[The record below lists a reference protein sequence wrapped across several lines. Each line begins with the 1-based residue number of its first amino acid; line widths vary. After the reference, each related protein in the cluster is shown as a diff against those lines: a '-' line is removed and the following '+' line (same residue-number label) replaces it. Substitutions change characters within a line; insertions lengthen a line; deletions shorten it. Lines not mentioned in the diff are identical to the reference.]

1 MVDLLKR
8 EKIRVVFSEESFP
21 EPLLKVLRDEGGAR
35 VYLIS
40 HIASGPY
47 SADKFEVEMQKNTDS
62 MVKALVTGPGA

>member
-21 EPLLKVLRDEGGAR
+21 EPLLKVLRDEGHAR

-40 HIASGPY
+40 HIASGAYTP
-47 SADKFEVEMQKNTDS
+47 DKFEVEMQKNVDA
-62 MVKALVTGPGA
+62 MVQALVTDPAT